1 MLLFRVKC
9 NLTSANRYLCGL
21 IQINS
26 NMKVLIVIAII
37 VIVLG
42 IAFTVQRKKDEKA
55 NKDMFERMYREEEK
69 EKEKEEKPLPKE
81 QPIVESPISGE
92 EEEPDDEYD
101 GLSYEEKMATI
112 GKDCE
117 KYLFETVSS
126 LELSREQ
133 KEELIP
139 QFLSTI
145 EQHPDETKI
154 LKAVVRK
161 LFKTLIDRTPD
172 LMKRVDYQER
182 FDEEKEELRSRDY
195 VVIDSQWNQFLDDF
209 DDLKADLEALQE
221 KPQPKPQRSFGI
233 STMETRTDEVDGQPC
248 LVANFAV
255 KGLFFRSPE
264 DQDAAR
270 TLKVGDPLHME
281 HEEGNEKDPNAMK
294 VTMADGHHIGY
305 VDSKCSGYVRENQ
318 PKLLKFVVSKV
329 DDYADPPYIY
339 AEAFF
344 KKE

>member
-1 MLLFRVKC
+1 M
-9 NLTSANRYLCGL
+9 TAL
-21 IQINS
+21 II
-26 NMKVLIVIAII
+26 IIAII
-37 VIVLG
+37 VIAAVAIMATTANEAKG
-42 IAFTVQRKKDEKA
+42 ESRKAFMEESNKKLQQ
-55 NKDMFERMYREEEK
+55 YEEEQRQPQT
-69 EKEKEEKPLPKE
+69 EIPETE
-81 QPIVESPISGE
+81 QPTDE
-92 EEEPDDEYD
+92 ETDDEYD
-101 GLSYEEKMATI
+101 GLSYEEKI
-112 GKDCE
+112 KKNEKDLE
-117 KYLFETVSS
+117 KILFETISS
-126 LELSREQ
+126 LELTRAEKVS
-133 KEELIP
+133 LVTDL
-139 QFLSTI
+139 LSTL
-145 EQHPDETKI
+145 EENPQLDETKI

-161 LFKTLIDRTPD
+161 LFKTLIDKTPD
-172 LMKRVDYQER
+172 LMKRAEYEER
-182 FDEEKEELRSRDY
+182 FEEEKEEMRSRDY

-209 DDLKADLEALQE
+209 DELKADLEALQE

-248 LVANFAV
+248 QVANFAV

-318 PKLLKFVVSKV
+318 HKLLKFVVSKV
-329 DDYADPPYIY
+329 DDYGDPPYIY

-344 KKE
+344 KNE

>member
-1 MLLFRVKC
+1 
-9 NLTSANRYLCGL
+9 
-21 IQINS
+21 
-26 NMKVLIVIAII
+26 MKVLIVIAII

-55 NKDMFERMYREEEK
+55 NKDMFERMYREE

-318 PKLLKFVVSKV
+318 PRLLKFVISKV

-344 KKE
+344 KNE

>member
-1 MLLFRVKC
+1 
-9 NLTSANRYLCGL
+9 
-21 IQINS
+21 
-26 NMKVLIVIAII
+26 MKVLIVIAII

-55 NKDMFERMYREEEK
+55 NKDMFERMYREE

-182 FDEEKEELRSRDY
+182 FDEEKEELCSRDY

-318 PKLLKFVVSKV
+318 PRLLKFVVSKV

-344 KKE
+344 KNE

>member
-1 MLLFRVKC
+1 
-9 NLTSANRYLCGL
+9 
-21 IQINS
+21 
-26 NMKVLIVIAII
+26 MKVLIVIAII

-55 NKDMFERMYREEEK
+55 NKDMFERMSREEEK
-69 EKEKEEKPLPKE
+69 EQEEKTLPKE
-81 QPIVESPISGE
+81 QPIVESPIIGE
-92 EEEPDDEYD
+92 DEESDDEYD

-182 FDEEKEELRSRDY
+182 FDEEKEEMRSRDY
-195 VVIDSQWNQFLDDF
+195 VVIDSQWEQFLDDF
-209 DDLKADLEALQE
+209 DELRDDIESLMA
-221 KPQPKPQRSFGI
+221 KPEPEQNRVIGI

-318 PKLLKFVVSKV
+318 PRLLKFVVSKV
-329 DDYADPPYIY
+329 DDYGDPPYIY

-344 KKE
+344 KNE

>member
-1 MLLFRVKC
+1 
-9 NLTSANRYLCGL
+9 
-21 IQINS
+21 
-26 NMKVLIVIAII
+26 MKVLIVIAII

-69 EKEKEEKPLPKE
+69 EKEEKPLPKE

-101 GLSYEEKMATI
+101 GLSYEEKMTTI

-145 EQHPDETKI
+145 EQHPDEKKI

-318 PKLLKFVVSKV
+318 PRLLKFVVSKV
-329 DDYADPPYIY
+329 DDYGDPPYIY

-344 KKE
+344 KNE

>member
-1 MLLFRVKC
+1 MYPILLFGVHNGLYVYPDLRFRVHIPIFAAPTQ
-9 NLTSANRYLCGL
+9 NNF
-21 IQINS
+21 
-26 NMKVLIVIAII
+26 NMWIAILIVAALIIGVAISKASSDKPGQQARPTTTDTQTYEPSPNI
-37 VIVLG
+37 VPDDN
-42 IAFTVQRKKDEKA
+42 DEA
-55 NKDMFERMYREEEK
+55 D
-69 EKEKEEKPLPKE
+69 
-81 QPIVESPISGE
+81 GDDD
-92 EEEPDDEYD
+92 DDEYA
-101 GLSYEEKMATI
+101 GMTYEEKMKALAKQ
-112 GKDCE
+112 GE
-117 KYLFETVSS
+117 NLLFETVSS
-126 LELSREQ
+126 LEMTRAEKVQ
-133 KEELIP
+133 LIP
-139 QFLSTI
+139 EILSSI

-344 KKE
+344 KNE

>member
-1 MLLFRVKC
+1 MMYQ
-9 NLTSANRYLCGL
+9 NLRFWVHVYIFAAP
-21 IQINS
+21 IQIN
-26 NMKVLIVIAII
+26 NNIMTVFIIIVAIVLIFSMISIANKQKQKEQSEAE
-37 VIVLG
+37 LKSN
-42 IAFTVQRKKDEKA
+42 TERKKQEIEAYLEEQK
-55 NKDMFERMYREEEK
+55 KEEEN
-69 EKEKEEKPLPKE
+69 P
-81 QPIVESPISGE
+81 QTESEPD
-92 EEEPDDEYD
+92 EEEPSDFD
-101 GLSYEEKMATI
+101 GLDYEEKMKALA
-112 GKDCE
+112 KQCE
-117 KYLFETVSS
+117 NLLFETVSS
-126 LELSREQ
+126 LEMTRAEKVQ
-133 KEELIP
+133 LIP
-139 QFLSTI
+139 EILSSI

-318 PKLLKFVVSKV
+318 PRLLKFVVSKV
-329 DDYADPPYIY
+329 DDYGDPPYIY

-344 KKE
+344 KNE